1 MCRLWSDLGPITSRS
16 DELVVINI
24 PQHNKMFF
32 SSTFIFWG
40 VFLSF
45 LSYHF
50 LLLPRLSFIS
60 TCSASPPSLG
70 SEDINFASNI
80 PKLLVSFVVS
90 LSIHFSTFHLFVY
103 CLIIYFSFN
112 ILESFGHICLYLV
125 FPEKWNRPCVCSWWV
140 IQENIAPRPLGRP
153 TQMKKNAVEQPGRR
167 IVHILQLQPL
177 N

>member
-16 DELVVINI
+16 DELVVVNI
-24 PQHNKMFF
+24 LQHNDMFL

-45 LSYHF
+45 LSFHF

-80 PKLLVSFVVS
+80 LQ
-90 LSIHFSTFHLFVY
+90 T
-103 CLIIYFSFN
+103 
-112 ILESFGHICLYLV
+112 FGHICRLMINSFFYYSSIHLLPHHL
-125 FPEKWNRPCVCSWWV
+125 FLFQHSRKFWSHLSLFGFSLCEKWNRPCVCSWWV

-167 IVHILQLQPL
+167 IVHIL
-177 N
+177 

>member
-1 MCRLWSDLGPITSRS
+1 MITSRS

-24 PQHNKMFF
+24 PQHNKMFL

-45 LSYHF
+45 LSFHF

-60 TCSASPPSLG
+60 TCSASPPPALEARILISPQTFP
-70 SEDINFASNI
+70 NFWSHLSSHYQFI
-80 PKLLVSFVVS
+80 FLLF
-90 LSIHFSTFHLFVY
+90 IY